1 MSTGAGTESLLTK
14 EFAQT
19 ICDIFLEETNLPV
32 ILVNKEGII
41 FGATKRERIGTPHDI
56 AKQVVDGL
64 IDQGVVTVE
73 EEQQSQGKMRAG
85 INIPI
90 IFAGKRIAVLGIS
103 GDPLRVKPL
112 VGLASRTIQLWLHN
126 KAQLEDFFVT
136 TQEIN
141 NKLHGITAAI
151 QEITA
156 GADQAA
162 AASQMTH
169 EIARDSRDKI
179 KEIESVFQLVKNLAS
194 QSNLIGLNAAIEAA
208 RVGEHGR
215 GFAVV
220 ANEVRKLAATSQKSV
235 ENVQTVLNEIQHIF
249 STISNKVSESK
260 EVNQHQL
267 FALQSM
273 SENIVQIEKAMGDL
287 INRMNA

>member
-1 MSTGAGTESLLTK
+1 MAKDAESLLTR

-32 ILVNKEGII
+32 ILVKKDGII
-41 FGATKRERIGTPHDI
+41 FAATNKERIGTPHEI
-56 AKQVVDGL
+56 AKQVMDGI

-73 EEQQSQGKMRAG
+73 EEQQARGLMRAG

-90 IFAGKRIAVLGIS
+90 IFEGKRIAVLGIS
-103 GDPLRVKPL
+103 GDPVQVKPL

-136 TQEIN
+136 THEIN
-141 NKLHGITAAI
+141 NKLHGITATI

-169 EIARDSRDKI
+169 EIARDSREKI
-179 KEIESVFQLVKNLAS
+179 KEIEGVFQLVKNLAS

-235 ENVQTVLNEIQHIF
+235 EDVQAVLNEIQHIF
-249 STISNKVSESK
+249 GAISNKVSESK

-267 FALQSM
+267 SALQSI
-273 SENIVQIEKAMGDL
+273 SENIIQIEKAMSDL
-287 INRMNA
+287 INRINK